1 MLTSRAKIAL
11 VAFGAL
17 AMAPASYA
25 QDTAEAS
32 ATAKVANLPGYAYN
46 PGSDRFTVFVSRARR
61 FTTVPIDHAKLSE
74 FCGDLDGC
82 SVRIGMHNWDDTG
95 RIASREFLFFYNTH
109 NGNWRSAVGASD
121 AAGSDKNNV
130 VEHVNQ
136 SWSCYMT
143 DGEYLNQASSENA
156 TGFGL
161 LSWSQYNADCVLT
174 VID

>member
-1 MLTSRAKIAL
+1 MPHSQFKIAAVVTCL
-11 VAFGAL
+11 V
-17 AMAPASYA
+17 AMAPASA
-25 QDTAEAS
+25 AVDAADPS
-32 ATAKVANLPGYAYN
+32 ATGKAANIPGYAYT
-46 PGSDRFTVFVSRARR
+46 PGPDRFTVFVSKARR

-82 SVRIGMHNWDDTG
+82 SIRMGMHNWDDTG
-95 RIASREFLFFYNTH
+95 RIASRTIQFFYNTH
-109 NGNWRSAVGASD
+109 NGNWRSSMAGTD

-143 DGEYLNQASSENA
+143 DGEYVNRANSETA

-161 LSWSQYNADCVLT
+161 LSWDQYNADCVLT
-174 VID
+174 IID